1 MAMEYA
7 LILIKPDGVKKS
19 LTGNV
24 LSKLSQ
30 TGFHI
35 IGSKVVKVS
44 RELASEHYRHLK
56 DKPFFEDVLDFI
68 QGKTFGGAPYD
79 RVFAFVYKGENA
91 ISKLREIV
99 GATNPENADPTTIR
113 GSYGRIAKNGT
124 MENVVHCSSDINDA
138 KREIQLWFSPSELTE
153 EVYPTKKKTV
163 TEEKQVWA

>member
-1 MAMEYA
+1 MAIEYA

-24 LSKLSQ
+24 LTKLSQ

-44 RELASEHYRHLK
+44 RELASQHSQHLK
-56 DKPFFEDVLDFI
+56 GKPFFEGVIDYI

-91 ISKLREIV
+91 I
-99 GATNPENADPTTIR
+99 
-113 GSYGRIAKNGT
+113 
-124 MENVVHCSSDINDA
+124 VVEWPIN
-138 KREIQLWFSPSELTE
+138 SEKMLI
-153 EVYPTKKKTV
+153 YS
-163 TEEKQVWA
+163 QF

>member
-1 MAMEYA
+1 MATEYA

-79 RVFAFVYKGENA
+79 RVIAFVYKGENA
-91 ISKLREIV
+91 ISKLR
-99 GATNPENADPTTIR
+99 
-113 GSYGRIAKNGT
+113 
-124 MENVVHCSSDINDA
+124 
-138 KREIQLWFSPSELTE
+138 
-153 EVYPTKKKTV
+153 
-163 TEEKQVWA
+163 

>member
-24 LSKLSQ
+24 LTKLSQ
-30 TGFHI
+30 SGFHI

-44 RELASEHYRHLK
+44 RELASEHYQHLK
-56 DKPFFEDVLDFI
+56 GKPFFEGVIDYI

-99 GATNPENADPTTIR
+99 GATNPENAEPTTIR
-113 GSYGRIAKNGT
+113 GSYGRISKDGT

-138 KREIQLWFSPSELTE
+138 KREIQLWFNPSELTE
-153 EVYPTKKKTV
+153 EIYPIKKEFV
-163 TEEKQVWA
+163 SEEKAVWA